1 MSASVVRVSATV
13 AALML
18 STLLH
23 ASGVAQ
29 DEVSTA
35 PVPRA
40 KPEAGAAPVEPP
52 TPRAKPVN
60 TPAQAP
66 QPRVKP
72 GAETV
77 SRPQPPAPVAAVEP
91 TPIPMPTQAQIE
103 AGMLPCGEACGEV
116 LFKTIDGC
124 LWVQSQSPRPVLMQ
138 ARIDG
143 RLRELQ
149 LEGASYEKS
158 TVAPAKDASAY
169 HTRQKD
175 PFQSSSAGIPVF
187 RVRMGEKETCIT
199 DRGQI
204 SQLIA
209 VFSR

>member
-1 MSASVVRVSATV
+1 VSASIVRVSATV

-23 ASGVAQ
+23 AAGMAQ
-29 DEVSTA
+29 DEVEPV
-35 PVPRA
+35 PVPRT
-40 KPEAGAAPVEPP
+40 KPEAVPVPVEPP
-52 TPRAKPVN
+52 TPRPKPVN
-60 TPAQAP
+60 APAQAP

-72 GAETV
+72 GTETV
-77 SRPQPPAPVAAVEP
+77 SRPQPPAPVALAEP
-91 TPIPMPTQAQIE
+91 TPIPMPTQAQLE
-103 AGMLPCGEACGEV
+103 AGMLPCGEACGEI

-124 LWVQSQSPRPVLMQ
+124 LWVQSQSPRPILMQ

-158 TVAPAKDASAY
+158 TAAPAKDASAY

-175 PFQSSSAGIPVF
+175 PFQSSSAGIPVY
-187 RVRMGEKETCIT
+187 RVRMGEKEACIT
-199 DRGQI
+199 ERGQI

-209 VFSR
+209 VFSK

>member
-40 KPEAGAAPVEPP
+40 KPEVGAAPVEPP

-158 TVAPAKDASAY
+158 TVAPAKDASAS